1 MIMQKILIISKVF
14 FPNISA
20 RANRTTQLALEFAR
34 LGHEVTVMLPD
45 LDVDYYRDYSSKTG
59 IVFKTYG
66 QTTWKP
72 IKGDSFFKRVLARL
86 SLMVFEYPD
95 IQLTY
100 MVKNALRNE
109 TGYDLLISVAVPHPI
124 HWGVATAVK
133 RNNNLCRVWAADCGD
148 PYMGCRTDTFKKLF
162 YFKYVEKRWCK
173 QCNHIVVPVEEMRF
187 DFYPEFRNK
196 IEIIPQ
202 GFDLNEVDI
211 KPFKSND
218 IVTFIYSGTLSLH
231 YRNPLPFL
239 SFLSKQNVDFKFI
252 VYTNS
257 DILNDYEKALNGK
270 LEIRKYIP
278 RKDLLIEMIKADFLV
293 NFDNVIANNNS
304 NKSSSS
310 INDNRKSANT
320 AYSLPSK
327 LIDYSI
333 VNRPVL
339 SIGHNLNE
347 PVIME
352 FLDRNYSHKMA
363 LPELSNYD
371 IKLVA
376 QKFLMLKND

>member
-218 IVTFIYSGTLSLH
+218 IVTFIYSGT
-231 YRNPLPFL
+231 
-239 SFLSKQNVDFKFI
+239 
-252 VYTNS
+252 
-257 DILNDYEKALNGK
+257 
-270 LEIRKYIP
+270 
-278 RKDLLIEMIKADFLV
+278 EMSKADFLV
-293 NFDNVIANNNS
+293 NFDNVIANNTS
-304 NKSSSS
+304 DKSSSS